1 MSKILVVASTFPS
14 SNQDPIP
21 AFVKDQ
27 IININQQ
34 FPDYEFSVLA
44 PHDAFSDTKNFS
56 KHDHYD
62 EYRFHYF
69 WPHKAEKLTGRGIM
83 PALRQNK
90 LNYFLIPL
98 LFLAEFFHLLK
109 LTRKLKPDFI
119 YAHWFTPQGI
129 TAAWV
134 SRVTKT
140 PFILTSHAAD
150 VDVWNK
156 IPWLGPK
163 IVRQNL
169 KRATAITAV
178 STRSMNKIKQFYAES
193 DWQKIAPKT
202 KIIPMG
208 VDFQTRVKVN
218 LSNLKQKYN
227 LENKTVLFFMGRL
240 AEKKGVKYL
249 LEAFS
254 NLPDRKKYQLV
265 IAGDGPLA
273 NELKNLAQKLQINDR
288 TTFTGYL
295 SGQQKTDFLNLAD
308 MMILPSIITNS
319 GDAEGMPVVF
329 MEGLAHG
336 KICIATHESGA
347 DEIIKNNQSG
357 FLIDQKN
364 SEQITQAIQVIE
376 KLSPEQKNKIKA
388 RAKAE
393 AAQFDWK
400 IIAQKHVEFF
410 EAKLKKA
417 TK

>member
-1 MSKILVVASTFPS
+1 
-14 SNQDPIP
+14 
-21 AFVKDQ
+21 
-27 IININQQ
+27 
-34 FPDYEFSVLA
+34 
-44 PHDAFSDTKNFS
+44 
-56 KHDHYD
+56 
-62 EYRFHYF
+62 
-69 WPHKAEKLTGRGIM
+69 
-83 PALRQNK
+83 
-90 LNYFLIPL
+90 
-98 LFLAEFFHLLK
+98 
-109 LTRKLKPDFI
+109 
-119 YAHWFTPQGI
+119 
-129 TAAWV
+129 
-134 SRVTKT
+134 
-140 PFILTSHAAD
+140 
-150 VDVWNK
+150 
-156 IPWLGPK
+156 
-163 IVRQNL
+163 
-169 KRATAITAV
+169 
-178 STRSMNKIKQFYAES
+178 
-193 DWQKIAPKT
+193 
-202 KIIPMG
+202 
-208 VDFQTRVKVN
+208 
-218 LSNLKQKYN
+218 
-227 LENKTVLFFMGRL
+227 MGRL

-388 RAKAE
+388 QAKAE